1 MKSRTVFW
9 ILTHLLLMLL
19 AIMLSGCMHDTI
31 PPERSVTRA
40 AEGVAGIIAHT
51 ESAQR
56 HVESAKPHSS
66 STGKVLLQAATEEHS
81 EVLVSASQVREA
93 LDQAQTR
100 FEQVA
105 SELAGWKSD
114 YQVLLSKWYVVWGKR
129 IERTIWWLAVGWL
142 GAGIVSVLLGVGSP
156 LGMGVWLGKEILH
169 LAPAMNVFAWI
180 RAWIEQRKQAKA
192 NVKLNVARRRRLA
205 A

>member
-1 MKSRTVFW
+1 MKSRSLFW
-9 ILTHLLLMLL
+9 ILTHLLLMLF
-19 AIMLSGCMHDTI
+19 AVMLSGCTHETVV
-31 PPERSVTRA
+31 PERSVTRA

-56 HVESAKPHSS
+56 HVESAKPLSS
-66 STGKVLLQAATEEHS
+66 STGKVLLQAATEEHT
-81 EVLVSASQVREA
+81 EVLMSASQVRAA

-105 SELAGWKSD
+105 RDLAQWKTD
-114 YQVLLSKWYVVWGKR
+114 YSVLESKWYVVWGRR
-129 IERTIWWLAVGWL
+129 IERAIWFLAVGWL
-142 GAGIVSVLLGVGSP
+142 GAGILSVLLGVGSP

-169 LAPAMNVFAWI
+169 LAPAMNIFAWI
-180 RAWIEQRKQAKA
+180 RNWIEKRREAKA
-192 NVKLNVARRRRLA
+192 AAKVSVAKRKRLA